1 MGGNAMDKAKDTIV
15 VPLPMLLD
23 VFNNARLTLAC
34 VAAVEDANNRDE
46 LGVDRACATAYVWEP
61 FTDSVGELF
70 GDLMD
75 ADKIYHL
82 IDVIVGC
89 IEVNPKIEDNELADV
104 MSLVGIQTY

>member
-1 MGGNAMDKAKDTIV
+1 MDKTKDTIV

-34 VAAVEDANNRDE
+34 TAAVEDANDRDE
-46 LGVDRACATAYVWEP
+46 LGLGVDRGCATTYVWEP
-61 FTDSVGELF
+61 FTESVGELF

-82 IDVIVGC
+82 IDIIVGC